1 MKYFLTLLLCFPL
14 IGNSQNQSIIEKMV
28 DCETINDIVSVSNK
42 IVNSGKEKYLF
53 FEVKDTYLDGQ
64 KRKSVIYTLA
74 KDSDK
79 DTTIMSDKEF
89 ETAVVVL
96 WHENENRF
104 SFKEVVAPKEILEP
118 YFHTTFNTN
127 SNYAVE
133 TNAKF
138 RFDDNK
144 YQSGITRVE

>member
-14 IGNSQNQSIIEKMV
+14 LGKAQNQSIIEKML
-28 DCETINDIVSVSNK
+28 DCETIKDMKNVSDK
-42 IVNSGKEKYLF
+42 MVNSGNEKYLF
-53 FEVKDTYLDGQ
+53 FEIKDTYLNGQ

-89 ETAVVVL
+89 ESAVVVL
-96 WHENENRF
+96 WHENNNRF
-104 SFKEVVAPKEILEP
+104 SFKEVVAPKEVLEA
-118 YFHTTFNTN
+118 YFRKTFNTD
-127 SNYAVE
+127 SNYAVQ